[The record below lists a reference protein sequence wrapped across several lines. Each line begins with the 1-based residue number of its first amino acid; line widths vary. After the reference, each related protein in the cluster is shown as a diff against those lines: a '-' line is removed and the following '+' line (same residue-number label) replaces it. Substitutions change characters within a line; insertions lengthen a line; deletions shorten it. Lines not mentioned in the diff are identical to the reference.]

1 MYMLSK
7 SGDHME
13 VEMSIVIGFYLLS
26 YLERAALTTYLADLF
41 NIRRVGLQLKKKTW
55 KQQLQNAM
63 LDRIRESR
71 NRLPNSE
78 LRNLFYIY
86 KNCKSMGTWEKLVFS
101 CPIANYEKILIFVFQ
116 QLFASINQ
124 ILFWIAS
131 TKICFGRKTGHR
143 VIILWCFEIFL
154 ILPNFLR
161 TLSGSTAPKDTRV
174 YQVYY

>member
-1 MYMLSK
+1 
-7 SGDHME
+7 ME
-13 VEMSIVIGFYLLS
+13 
-26 YLERAALTTYLADLF
+26 TTTAKRYAF
-41 NIRRVGLQLKKKTW
+41 QASTYKRI
-55 KQQLQNAM
+55 A
-63 LDRIRESR
+63 DRIRESR
-71 NRLPNSE
+71 IRLPNSE

-101 CPIANYEKILIFVFQ
+101 CPIAHYEKILIFVFQ
-116 QLFASINQ
+116 QLFASINK

-131 TKICFGRKTGHR
+131 TKFCFGRKTGHW
-143 VIILWCFEIFL
+143 VMILWCFEIFL